1 MRFSVRKHAGF
12 RRTRDDPQVLEYWI
26 IFFRGSSV
34 HIFEIHVAESPTFF
48 AHVFGR
54 VDAVLKRNGVD
65 QKMGKV
71 FE

>member
-1 MRFSVRKHAGF
+1 M
-12 RRTRDDPQVLEYWI
+12 QVSDERGMTHKYSNTGS
-26 IFFRGSSV
+26 FFFVVQVYTYSKYMLPKSN
-34 HIFEIHVAESPTFF
+34 IL